1 MSIITNTYTAWDA
14 KGIREDL
21 SDVIYRISPTETP
34 FISSVGKGTVEQ
46 QYFEWQND
54 SLAAAVT
61 NNAQL
66 DGNDYVAFPAVV
78 PTQRL
83 GNYTQISAKQVLV
96 SGRVDRVKKAGRK
109 SEVAYQL
116 AMRAA
121 ELKRDMEATATQNNP
136 AVAGSDTVASQT
148 ASLESFGNVTQN
160 VSRGA
165 AGSNPTLSGGTAGYP
180 NAGPT
185 DGTARAFTE
194 SLLKGVLQ
202 GVWQSG
208 GHNKVLM
215 IDGLQKQTASTF
227 SGIATLRHET
237 GNGMTRIV
245 AAADIYVSDFGE
257 VQIVPNRFSRHRTAI
272 VYDPSFCE
280 IVYLRPFQ
288 QIELAKTG
296 DAEKRLLLVDWGLK
310 VNHTGALGIVA
321 DLT

>member
-1 MSIITNTYTAWDA
+1 MPIITNTYTAWDA

-34 FISSVGKGTVEQ
+34 FVSSVGKGTVEQ

-54 SLAAAVT
+54 ALAAAST
-61 NNAQL
+61 SNAQV
-66 DGNDYVAFPAVV
+66 DGNDYTSFPAVT

-83 GNYTQISAKQVLV
+83 ANYTQISTKQVLV
-96 SGRVDRVKKAGRK
+96 SGRLDRVKKAGRK

-116 AMRAA
+116 ALRAA
-121 ELKRDMEATATQNNP
+121 ELKRDIEATATQNNP
-136 AVAGSDTVASQT
+136 GVAGSDAVASQT
-148 ASLESFGNVTQN
+148 ASFESFMNVAQN
-160 VSRGA
+160 SSRGTGGA
-165 AGSNPTLSGGTAGYP
+165 APTLSGGTAGYP
-180 NAGPT
+180 NAAPT
-185 DGTARAFTE
+185 DGTARTFTE
-194 SLLKGVLQ
+194 ALLKGVLQ

-215 IDGLQKQTASTF
+215 VDGTQKQTASTF
-227 SGIATLRHET
+227 TGIATLRHET
-237 GNGMTRIV
+237 GQGMTRIV
-245 AAADIYVSDFGE
+245 AAADVYVSDFGE
-257 VQIVPNRFSRHRTAI
+257 VQIVPNRFSRHRSAL
-272 VYDPSFCE
+272 VLDPSFIE

-310 VNHTGALGIVA
+310 VNHTGACGIVA